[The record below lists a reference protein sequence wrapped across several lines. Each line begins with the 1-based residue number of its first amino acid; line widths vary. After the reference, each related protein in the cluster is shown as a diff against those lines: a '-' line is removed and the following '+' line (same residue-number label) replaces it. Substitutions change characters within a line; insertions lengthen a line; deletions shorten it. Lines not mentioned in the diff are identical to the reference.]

1 MKIQHIVSVAI
12 IATLFLTCKKKDTP
26 QQQDVTISYTESN
39 DDFANPERGFFRY
52 TQTDA
57 SNYQPLDGNQL
68 KEWRTLQAAG
78 SGGNYSIY
86 STLLF
91 RYYVLDIFKAS
102 PLSAGFLDKFQTDFN
117 TARAAGVKLILRFTY
132 TVTTQSGTCAEA
144 AVCPPYGDASKATML
159 QHIAQMKPLLQ
170 QNADVIACMQ
180 MGFIGIWGE
189 NYYTDYFGDAS
200 SNGQGKLLDNNWQ
213 DRIEILRALLDALP
227 TDRMV
232 QVRIPQM
239 KQRCVYGVKASV
251 NAPALTESEGF
262 TQTEKAR
269 IGFHNDCFLSG
280 PDDYGTYSDMGNSTS
295 PRQAANTILREYVKD
310 DSKYVVVGGETC
322 DDAYSPQND
331 CETAGTAQ
339 TEMRKLHLSYL
350 NCAYNNNVNNDWQT
364 GGCMDNIKKEMGYR
378 FVLKDGIYPSSVQAG
393 SEWKCMI
400 NLENKGYAS
409 PYNER
414 PVKLVML
421 NQGTG
426 EVFTFTITTDIRKW
440 YSGNIQLTASIT
452 TSAAMPKGIYDLFLF
467 MPDKYASI
475 AARSEYAIRIAN
487 QDMWEPATG
496 YNKLKATVTVR

>member
-1 MKIQHIVSVAI
+1 MKIRNVLLVALLL
-12 IATLFLTCKKKDTP
+12 ACGKKDKETER
-26 QQQDVTISYTESN
+26 DVTVTYTEIQ

-57 SNYQPLDGNQL
+57 SNYIPLSVPQL
-68 KEWRTLQAAG
+68 KQWRTLQEVG
-78 SGGNYSIY
+78 SGANYSIY
-86 STLLF
+86 STLVF
-91 RYYVLDIFKAS
+91 RYYVLDIFKAA
-102 PLSAGFLDKFQTDFN
+102 PLSAAFLEKFQADFN
-117 TARAAGVKLILRFTY
+117 MAREAGVKLILRFTY
-132 TVTTQSGTCAEA
+132 TVTTQAGNCAESG
-144 AVCPPYGDASKATML
+144 VCPPYGDASKATML

-170 QNADVIACMQ
+170 QNADVITCMQ

-227 TDRMV
+227 ADRMV

-262 TQTEKAR
+262 NQTEKAR

-280 PDDYGTYSDMGNSTS
+280 PDDYGTYSDMGNSSS

-331 CETAGTAQ
+331 CEAAGTAQ

-350 NCAYNNNVNNDWQT
+350 NSAYNNNVNNDWQT
-364 GGCMDNIKKEMGYR
+364 SGCMDKIKKEMGYR
-378 FVLKDGIYPSSVQAG
+378 FALKDGIYPSSVQAG
-393 SEWKCMI
+393 SELKFTI
-400 NLENKGYAS
+400 NLENRGYAS

-414 PVKLVML
+414 PVKLVMRK
-421 NQGTG
+421 QGTG
-426 EVFTFTITTDIRKW
+426 ELFSFTVTPDIRKW
-440 YSGNIQLTASIT
+440 FSGSIKLASSIT
-452 TSAAMPKGIYDLFLF
+452 TTAAMPKGAYDLLLSL
-467 MPDKYASI
+467 PDKYTTI
-475 AARSEYAIRIAN
+475 AARPEYAIRLAN
-487 QDMWEPATG
+487 QDVWEQNTG
-496 YNKLKATVTVR
+496 FNKLNAVVTIR